1 MARANSL
8 FQYQEIARELREQIL
23 RGEYRA
29 EGRLPSERMLVL
41 RFQVQRNTVRQ
52 ALAVLEQ
59 EGHISTEG
67 KRGSFVR
74 DVEPK
79 VARSVFLMNIHGGSS
94 PMLTQLTDGFGD
106 VSGRAGFS
114 VRRFNTHPPEGAA
127 LDPLP
132 DIAKLGRDTA
142 GIMLWPQNPTDAE
155 ALSRLNA
162 HLPLVLVDRRVL
174 GVSVDCVRFD
184 DVAGGRMV
192 AEHLLQ
198 QGHRR
203 IAFLTD
209 DVFAETVQHRWHGYA
224 LALETAGVPVD
235 SRLSLFFFGIHE
247 PFFTTGLRILLALG
261 KDAPTAVICSND
273 LVAFMLLRFLRD
285 EGVRVPDD
293 VAVTGYGNAMPDY
306 GEAMALTS
314 VNQPFE
320 ELGRR
325 AATTLLERFGQSVD
339 DRLRESRDITIPV
352 SLVVRKSSGGS

>member
-1 MARANSL
+1 MPRAKAL

-23 RGEYRA
+23 RGDFRT
-29 EGRLPSERMLVL
+29 EGRLPSERMLVQ

-52 ALAVLEQ
+52 ALALLEQ

-74 DVEPK
+74 DLEPK
-79 VARSVFLMNIHGGSS
+79 VARNVFLMNIHGGSS

-132 DIAKLGRDTA
+132 EIAKLGRETA
-142 GIMLWPQNPTDAE
+142 GIVLWPQNPTNSE
-155 ALSRLNA
+155 AIARLNA
-162 HLPLVLVDRRVL
+162 HVPLVLVDRRVL
-174 GVSVDCVRFD
+174 GASVDCVRFD
-184 DVAGGRMV
+184 DVAGGRIV
-192 AEHLLQ
+192 AEHLLE
-198 QGHRR
+198 QGHRK

-224 LALETAGVPVD
+224 LALEAAGVPVD
-235 SRLSLFFFGIHE
+235 PRLSAFFLGIHE
-247 PFFTTGLRILLALG
+247 PFFTTAMRNLLGLG
-261 KDAPTAVICSND
+261 KDAPTAIICAND
-273 LVAFMLLRFLRD
+273 LVAFVLLRFLRD
-285 EGVRVPDD
+285 EGIRVPDD

-314 VNQPFE
+314 VHQPFE

-325 AATTLLERFGQSVD
+325 AATTLLERLGQPIE
-339 DRLRESRDITIPV
+339 DRLKSARDITIPV
-352 SLVVRKSSGGS
+352 QLVVRKSSRA